1 MSGEWSLRKK
11 HFLEKLVEDLRLGR
25 IDEDIYQLL
34 EAINSKDDYY
44 TTSSCS
50 GRIQVYASRIPG
62 KKFEIKTIGKWH
74 RPISLDELSKALRN
88 CPYED
93 IWLTVLPPIL
103 HVVARDVKRANR
115 LLHLAREAGFKHSGI
130 LSVKNERVIMEL
142 TSSER
147 IETPLR
153 MKGKWIFDDENLLEL
168 IKRANELL
176 LVAKRKIN
184 RFKELLKN
192 SPVQY

>member
-1 MSGEWSLRKK
+1 MCGEWHIRKK
-11 HFLEKLVEDLRLGR
+11 HFLERLEKDLKIGRL
-25 IDEDIYQLL
+25 DKDIYGLL
-34 EAINSKDDYY
+34 KTINSIEYYY

-50 GRIQVYASRIPG
+50 GRIQVYASKIPG
-62 KKFEIKTIGKWH
+62 RKFEIKTIGKWH
-74 RPISLDELSKALRN
+74 RPISLDELLEVLKD

-93 IWLTVLPPIL
+93 IWLAVLPPIL
-103 HVVARDVKRANR
+103 HVVARNVEKANR

-153 MKGKWIFDDENLLEL
+153 MRGVWIFSDENLLEL
-168 IKRANELL
+168 IRRANELL
-176 LVAKRKIN
+176 LVTKRKI
-184 RFKELLKN
+184 RKFEELLK
-192 SPVQY
+192 SLC